1 MYVIIKN
8 MSFNTIEENDL
19 EDMLREYFHLE
30 FQKILHQTCN
40 YYIIKYIRLKGKF
53 IFYFLNLNSWIFLT
67 SDIYISRVKM
77 AYITITAH

>member
-1 MYVIIKN
+1 MKALVMYVIIKN

-30 FQKILHQTCN
+30 FQKISHQTCN

-53 IFYFLNLNSWIFLT
+53 IFLFFKS
-67 SDIYISRVKM
+67 
-77 AYITITAH
+77 